1 MDSGVLKLNR
11 SKANGAL
18 ELSDSDT
25 VVSRASS
32 AVSSTSLFK
41 RCAIYTRKSS
51 EEGLE
56 QDFNSLDAQREA
68 CAAYVQSQ
76 RHEGWRLLRP
86 SSGED
91 ANRYAYDDGGL
102 SGGTMERPGL
112 KRLLAAIESGAIDV
126 VVVYKVDRLTRSL
139 ADFARIVDVFDR
151 HGVSFVSVTQAFNTT
166 SSMGRLTL
174 NVLLSFAQFEREVT
188 AERIRDKIAASK
200 RKGIW
205 MGGRVPL
212 GYRAKDRKLLIDE
225 EEAKTVRRIFE
236 TYIRTASLPK
246 TKAELDAAGLGPRTI
261 IPQTQDSIKAD
272 ADAGATHIG
281 TRVSNNPTR
290 KQSISAG
297 HGLNGTDQNVAH
309 QHRRK
314 RFSVGGLSALL
325 RNPIYRGKLSH
336 KGTLHEGEHEAL
348 IDDDLFN
355 RVQTLLNSAS
365 GGNRKQ
371 RGSADALRHGR
382 LLKGLLF
389 DSADFAMTTT
399 HSKRKG
405 VVHNYYLSTALAK
418 NRKAEAGW
426 PHRVPASKLEDA
438 VFMALK
444 QHFEKNGNG
453 DRKDCHA
460 LPLTEDCSQAK
471 GPVGTS
477 ADLPNL
483 IGQIERI
490 DVIIEGAVVALKAQ
504 TNVSNGSCNDKSNTA
519 TRLVIPIDWKRQFR
533 RQRIGPSIE
542 QTAAQLRREREERN
556 RQTLLSAIARAHIW
570 YDDLKSG
577 AVSSITELASR
588 ENRSVRAIRLNLTL
602 AWLAP
607 DIVRAALER
616 RLDPSI
622 SATELA
628 RALPQNWQDQRSLVG
643 LQIADG
649 AMNATG
655 EDYVIYS

>member
-1 MDSGVLKLNR
+1 MGSSFPESHMDNADEVCGPTGHISIG
-11 SKANGAL
+11 SKA
-18 ELSDSDT
+18 SPSP
-25 VVSRASS
+25 
-32 AVSSTSLFK
+32 FK

-86 SSGED
+86 SSGEE

-112 KRLLAAIESGAIDV
+112 KRLLADIEGGAIDV

-212 GYRAKDRKLLIDE
+212 GYRVQDRKLLIDE
-225 EEAKTVRRIFE
+225 NEAKTVRRVFE
-236 TYIRTASLPK
+236 TYARTASLPK
-246 TKAELDAAGLGPRTI
+246 TKAELDAAGLGPRAVV
-261 IPQTQDSIKAD
+261 P
-272 ADAGATHIG
+272 ATG
-281 TRVSNNPTR
+281 NNPTIR
-290 KQSISAG
+290 SASDAMPI
-297 HGLNGTDQNVAH
+297 GLSKGKNNTGDQNLGS
-309 QHRRK
+309 QYSTNTK
-314 RFSVGGLSALL
+314 RFSIGGLSAIL
-325 RNPIYRGKLSH
+325 RNPIYRGLLSH
-336 KGTLHEGEHEAL
+336 KGTLHEGEHKAL
-348 IDDDLFN
+348 INDKLFK

-365 GGNRKQ
+365 GGNRRQ
-371 RGSADALRHGR
+371 RGSSDALRHGR

-389 DSADFAMTTT
+389 DSAGFAMTTT
-399 HSKRKG
+399 HSSRKG

-418 NRKAEAGW
+418 NRKSEAGW

-438 VFMALK
+438 VFVALR
-444 QHFEKNGNG
+444 QHIGAVAVGG
-453 DRKDCHA
+453 DQT
-460 LPLTEDCSQAK
+460 PGLT
-471 GPVGTS
+471 GVGYAHGEASLGAST
-477 ADLPNL
+477 DLLNL
-483 IGQIERI
+483 IDRIKRI
-490 DVIIEGAVVALKAQ
+490 DVIAEGAVVFLKSH
-504 TNVSNGSCNDKSNTA
+504 TNCTGGGHNISGDTSDTSNRP
-519 TRLVIPIDWKRQFR
+519 TRLTIPIDWKRPVR
-533 RQRIGPSIE
+533 RQRLG
-542 QTAAQLRREREERN
+542 QTKEERATQQKSERTQRN
-556 RQTLLSAIARAHIW
+556 RQTLLSAIARAHVW

-577 AVSSITELASR
+577 TVTSITELACR
-588 ENRSVRAIRLNLTL
+588 ENRSVRSIRLNLSL

-607 DIVRAALER
+607 DIVRAALEG
-616 RLDPSI
+616 RLDPTI
-622 SATELA
+622 SATELG
-628 RALPQNWQDQRSLVG
+628 RSLPSKWQDQRNLIG
-643 LQIADG
+643 LHAPKTHMLTKQA
-649 AMNATG
+649 AVQ
-655 EDYVIYS
+655 EQEHVFHS